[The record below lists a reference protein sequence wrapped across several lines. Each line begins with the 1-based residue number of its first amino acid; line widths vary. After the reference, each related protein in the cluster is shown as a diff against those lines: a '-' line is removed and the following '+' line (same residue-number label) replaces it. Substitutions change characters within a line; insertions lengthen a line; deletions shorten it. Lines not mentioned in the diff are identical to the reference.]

1 MDDEDGK
8 AAAAAAE
15 GSYSPTSFAPRPTR
29 PRRPAKVLY
38 IYSPCRWWVAAPK
51 KIVGM
56 LPRKQNLWGQVQFI
70 VLLYPF

>member
-51 KIVGM
+51 KNRRHASQKAESVG
-56 LPRKQNLWGQVQFI
+56 KYNL
-70 VLLYPF
+70 